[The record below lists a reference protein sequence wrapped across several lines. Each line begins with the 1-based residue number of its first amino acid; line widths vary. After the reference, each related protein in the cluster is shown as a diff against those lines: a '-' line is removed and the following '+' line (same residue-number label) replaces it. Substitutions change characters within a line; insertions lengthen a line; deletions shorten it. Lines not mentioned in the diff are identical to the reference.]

1 MPRAVVVL
9 TGSELV
15 RGDKADANGAFLAR
29 ELTRIGL
36 APSRM
41 LVVGDDPDELD
52 RAVAEALSADVA
64 VFSGGLGPTHDDRTV
79 ETIARLAGREL
90 VVDEA
95 LAEEIDAVA
104 RGIAERIGRPYADF
118 VPGVRKQASIPA
130 GGTALGLAG
139 TAPAVLLEHDGRVA
153 VALPGPPS
161 ELRRL
166 WPRVLEAPALRVIL
180 DGVEV
185 PEHRLLRFFGP
196 SESAV
201 ARVLEEVG
209 GEGDG
214 LEVTICA
221 HDFEIRVDMFSGA
234 GGDGRAEHLHRS
246 LEEHFA
252 ADVFAADERTVA
264 ELVLDR
270 CRELGLTLA
279 TAESCTGGMV
289 AARLTDVAGAS
300 DVFVGSVVAYSNDVK
315 MQRLGVPPDVL
326 ERHGAVSEETAA
338 GMAAGARE
346 ALGADVALSVTGVA
360 GPDGGSAEK
369 PVGLVYIHAEA
380 PSGSTKHRVVVPGD
394 REAVRARATALRSP
408 RSAAPS
414 VTFRDRHACFLR
426 VAWRHMSAFASSSP
440 CGFPTRPWSG
450 SSRGNSPSSPERAMP
465 ASCPRG
471 TSTSP
476 WPSWGRGPRPT
487 SSPSSASCASSLR
500 RPSGRCSPAASIARR
515 GASGW
520 CAWKTTGDARP
531 GWRPAWGRSSKASA
545 STSASDERGFRT

>member
-166 WPRVLEAPALRVIL
+166 WPRVLEAPALRVLL

-185 PEHRLLRFFGP
+185 PGASPPALLRA
-196 SESAV
+196 E
-201 ARVLEEVG
+201 RV
-209 GEGDG
+209 
-214 LEVTICA
+214 
-221 HDFEIRVDMFSGA
+221 R
-234 GGDGRAEHLHRS
+234 R
-246 LEEHFA
+246 
-252 ADVFAADERTVA
+252 
-264 ELVLDR
+264 
-270 CRELGLTLA
+270 
-279 TAESCTGGMV
+279 
-289 AARLTDVAGAS
+289 
-300 DVFVGSVVAYSNDVK
+300 
-315 MQRLGVPPDVL
+315 
-326 ERHGAVSEETAA
+326 
-338 GMAAGARE
+338 
-346 ALGADVALSVTGVA
+346 
-360 GPDGGSAEK
+360 
-369 PVGLVYIHAEA
+369 
-380 PSGSTKHRVVVPGD
+380 
-394 REAVRARATALRSP
+394 RARA
-408 RSAAPS
+408 
-414 VTFRDRHACFLR
+414 
-426 VAWRHMSAFASSSP
+426 
-440 CGFPTRPWSG
+440 
-450 SSRGNSPSSPERAMP
+450 RG
-465 ASCPRG
+465 
-471 TSTSP
+471 
-476 WPSWGRGPRPT
+476 GR
-487 SSPSSASCASSLR
+487 
-500 RPSGRCSPAASIARR
+500 RR
-515 GASGW
+515 G
-520 CAWKTTGDARP
+520 
-531 GWRPAWGRSSKASA
+531 
-545 STSASDERGFRT
+545 

>member
-369 PVGLVYIHAEA
+369 PVGLVYIHAET

-394 REAVRARATALRSP
+394 REAVRARATALALHVLRRLLS
-408 RSAAPS
+408 PS
-414 VTFRDRHACFLR
+414 VADTR
-426 VAWRHMSAFASSSP
+426 ASS
-440 CGFPTRPWSG
+440 
-450 SSRGNSPSSPERAMP
+450 A
-465 ASCPRG
+465 
-471 TSTSP
+471 
-476 WPSWGRGPRPT
+476 
-487 SSPSSASCASSLR
+487 
-500 RPSGRCSPAASIARR
+500 
-515 GASGW
+515 
-520 CAWKTTGDARP
+520 
-531 GWRPAWGRSSKASA
+531 
-545 STSASDERGFRT
+545 